1 MGDMPQVPLAGAIL
15 LPMWFLICYLIG
27 ALQIG
32 DLITR
37 KAGFDIRNS
46 GTGNPGASNIY
57 SQLGPAFGIAVF
69 FLDVAKGMFP
79 VIVCNIT
86 NQPSL
91 VVALSVFSLL
101 AGHQLRFPW
110 QTSGGTGMAT
120 AMGAGLGILPLG
132 AAIALVP
139 STGILLMTRQPTY
152 TGVAAFFIT
161 MVAGWLIYRDPILCT
176 AVLIL
181 SASVLI
187 KFKFQYRHLV
197 S

>member
-1 MGDMPQVPLAGAIL
+1 MPQVSLQETIL
-15 LPMWFLICYLIG
+15 LAIWFLVCYLIG
-27 ALQIG
+27 VLQIG
-32 DLITR
+32 DLLTR

-57 SQLGPAFGIAVF
+57 SELGPAFGIAVF
-69 FLDVAKGMFP
+69 FLDVGKGLMP
-79 VIVCNIT
+79 VIICNIT
-86 NQPSL
+86 NQPSFVL
-91 VVALSVFSLL
+91 ALSVFSLL

-120 AMGAGLGILPLG
+120 AMGAGIGILPLG
-132 AAIALVP
+132 AAVALLP
-139 STGILLMTRQPTY
+139 SAGILLMTRQPSY

-161 MVAGWLIYRDPILCT
+161 MVAGWLIYRDLILCT

-181 SASVLI
+181 SAAVLI
-187 KFKFQYRHLV
+187 KFKFQYRHLA

>member
-1 MGDMPQVPLAGAIL
+1 MPQVSLEETIL
-15 LPMWFLICYLIG
+15 LIIWFLVCYLTG
-27 ALQIG
+27 VLQIG
-32 DLITR
+32 DLVTR

-69 FLDVAKGMFP
+69 FLDVGKGLLP
-79 VIVCNIT
+79 VIICNIT
-86 NQPSL
+86 DQPSFVL
-91 VVALSVFSLL
+91 ALSVFSLL

-120 AMGAGLGILPLG
+120 AMGAGIGILPLG
-132 AAIALVP
+132 AAVALLP
-139 STGILLMTRQPTY
+139 SACILLMTRHPSY

-161 MVAGWLIYRDPILCT
+161 MVAGWLIYRDLILCT
-176 AVLIL
+176 TVLIL
-181 SASVLI
+181 SAAVLI
-187 KFKFQYRHLV
+187 KFKIQYRHLA

>member
-1 MGDMPQVPLAGAIL
+1 MPQVSLQETIL
-15 LPMWFLICYLIG
+15 LAIWFLVCYLIG
-27 ALQIG
+27 VLQIG
-32 DLITR
+32 DLLTR

-57 SQLGPAFGIAVF
+57 SELGPAFGIAVF
-69 FLDVAKGMFP
+69 FLDVGKGLMP
-79 VIVCNIT
+79 VIICNIT
-86 NQPSL
+86 NQPSFVL
-91 VVALSVFSLL
+91 ALSVFALL

-120 AMGAGLGILPLG
+120 AMGAGIGILPLG
-132 AAIALVP
+132 AAVALLP
-139 STGILLMTRQPTY
+139 SAGILLMTRQPSY

-161 MVAGWLIYRDPILCT
+161 MVAGWLIYRDLILCT

-181 SASVLI
+181 SAAVLI
-187 KFKFQYRHLV
+187 KFKFQYRHLA

>member
-1 MGDMPQVPLAGAIL
+1 MGQIPQVSLAGLIL
-15 LPMWFLICYLIG
+15 LALGFLICYLLG

-32 DLITR
+32 DLLTR
-37 KAGFDIRNS
+37 KVGVDIRNT

-57 SQLGPAFGIAVF
+57 SQLGPAFGVAVF
-69 FLDVAKGMFP
+69 FLDVAKGISP
-79 VIVCNIT
+79 VVVCNIT
-86 NQPSL
+86 NQHSF

-110 QTSGGTGMAT
+110 QTPGGTGMAT
-120 AMGAGLGILPLG
+120 AMGAGIGILPLG
-132 AAIALVP
+132 AAVALVP
-139 STGILLMTRQPTY
+139 SAGILLMTRVPSY

-161 MVAGWLIYRDPILCT
+161 MVAGWLIYKDPILCT

-181 SASVLI
+181 SAAVLI
-187 KFKFQYRHLV
+187 KFKLQYRHLT

>member
-1 MGDMPQVPLAGAIL
+1 MPQVSSEGIIL
-15 LPMWFLICYLIG
+15 LTIWFLVCYLTG
-27 ALQIG
+27 VLQIG

-69 FLDVAKGMFP
+69 FLDVGKGLMP
-79 VIVCNIT
+79 VIICNMT
-86 NQPSL
+86 NQPSS

-120 AMGAGLGILPLG
+120 AMGAGIGILPL
-132 AAIALVP
+132 AAAVALLP
-139 STGILLMTRQPTY
+139 SAGILLTTRHPSY

-161 MVAGWLIYRDPILCT
+161 MVAGWLIYRDLILCT

-181 SASVLI
+181 SAAVLI

-197 S
+197 P

>member
-1 MGDMPQVPLAGAIL
+1 MPQFFLEQTIL
-15 LPMWFLICYLIG
+15 LTIWLLVCYLTG
-27 ALQIG
+27 VLQIG

-69 FLDVAKGMFP
+69 FLDVGKGLMP
-79 VIVCNIT
+79 VIICNIT
-86 NQPSL
+86 DQPSF

-120 AMGAGLGILPLG
+120 AMGAGIGILPLG
-132 AAIALVP
+132 AAVALLP
-139 STGILLMTRQPTY
+139 SAGILLMTRVPSY

-181 SASVLI
+181 SAAVLI
-187 KFKFQYRHLV
+187 KFKLQYRHLT

>member
-1 MGDMPQVPLAGAIL
+1 MPQSFLEQTIL
-15 LPMWFLICYLIG
+15 LTIWLLVCYLTG
-27 ALQIG
+27 VLQIG

-69 FLDVAKGMFP
+69 FLDVGKGLMP
-79 VIVCNIT
+79 VIICNIT
-86 NQPSL
+86 DQPSF

>member
-69 FLDVAKGMFP
+69 FLDVAKGVLP
-79 VIVCNIT
+79 VIICNLT
-86 NQPSL
+86 SQPSL
-91 VVALSVFSLL
+91 VVALSVFLLL

-110 QTSGGTGMAT
+110 PTSGGTGMAT
-120 AMGAGLGILPLG
+120 AMEQELAFCRLGQPL
-132 AAIALVP
+132 
-139 STGILLMTRQPTY
+139 R
-152 TGVAAFFIT
+152 
-161 MVAGWLIYRDPILCT
+161 
-176 AVLIL
+176 
-181 SASVLI
+181 
-187 KFKFQYRHLV
+187 
-197 S
+197 

>member
-1 MGDMPQVPLAGAIL
+1 MPQVSLQETIL
-15 LPMWFLICYLIG
+15 LAIWFLVCYLIG
-27 ALQIG
+27 VLQIG
-32 DLITR
+32 DLLTR

-57 SQLGPAFGIAVF
+57 SELGPAFGIAVF
-69 FLDVAKGMFP
+69 FLDVGKGLMP
-79 VIVCNIT
+79 VIICNIT
-86 NQPSL
+86 NQPSFVL
-91 VVALSVFSLL
+91 ALSVFSLL

-120 AMGAGLGILPLG
+120 AMGAGIGILPLG
-132 AAIALVP
+132 AAVALLP
-139 STGILLMTRQPTY
+139 SASILLMTRQPSY

-161 MVAGWLIYRDPILCT
+161 MVAGWLIYRDLILCT

-181 SASVLI
+181 SAAVLI
-187 KFKFQYRHLV
+187 KFKFQYRHLA